1 MPLPIDHEI
10 AKMLHENENEIIV
23 NELKSLG
30 FSPTGHMMK
39 EVRKVIPS
47 EVKTSEDLRGMKN
60 GEKLTTAGFVV
71 RRQHPRSTKSFFF
84 TLEDEYGHIPLVIWE
99 SVWELYKKLLRDK
112 LLLVFGE
119 ISRRE
124 GTFNLIV
131 EKVEPVTIDDI
142 DKYENQIVEWR

>member
-1 MPLPIDHEI
+1 MPQ
-10 AKMLHENENEIIV
+10 ENENEIIV
-23 NELKSLG
+23 NELRSLG

-39 EVRKVIPS
+39 EVRKIIPS
-47 EVKTSEDLRGMKN
+47 EVKTSEDLRNMKH

-71 RRQHPRSTKSFFF
+71 RRQHPRSAKSFFF

-99 SVWELYKKLLRDK
+99 SVWELYKNLLGDK

-131 EKVEPVTIDDI
+131 EKVEQVTIDDI
-142 DKYENQIVEWR
+142 DNYENKIVEWR

>member
-1 MPLPIDHEI
+1 M
-10 AKMLHENENEIIV
+10 
-23 NELKSLG
+23 
-30 FSPTGHMMK
+30 
-39 EVRKVIPS
+39 
-47 EVKTSEDLRGMKN
+47 
-60 GEKLTTAGFVV
+60 
-71 RRQHPRSTKSFFF
+71 
-84 TLEDEYGHIPLVIWE
+84 HIPLVIWE
-99 SVWELYKKLLRDK
+99 SVWELYKNLLRDK